1 VWNIAIEKV
10 WNAIASFEVSPFIR
24 VEYRRRL
31 STMAGE
37 GANRRV
43 ISSPSSLLKIEN
55 ENQNPSYIGNSQ
67 IVPPTPHDND
77 HDV

>member
-1 VWNIAIEKV
+1 
-10 WNAIASFEVSPFIR
+10 
-24 VEYRRRL
+24 
-31 STMAGE
+31 MAGE

-67 IVPPTPHDND
+67 TVPPTPHDND